1 MAVFKELTAGDPR
14 RVGRYRIVARLGAG
28 GMGQVYLGRS
38 PGGRAVAV
46 KVVRPELA
54 EDPDFRKRFAREVAA
69 ARRVNGVFTAAVVDA
84 DAEGTPAW
92 LATGYV
98 PGMSLGDAVS
108 RHGRWPAEA
117 VLALGAAL
125 AEALE
130 AIHAAGVIHRD
141 LKPSNV
147 LLATDGP
154 RVIDF
159 GISVVGGASAL
170 TGTGMVVGTPGF
182 MAPEQVV
189 GGPVGPAC
197 DVFALGA
204 VLAYTATAI
213 PPFGTGPAHAVNFR
227 AVYEDPDLGAVP
239 SALRELIGPCL
250 AKEAADRPALPE
262 LLEELTEGGEDDP
275 VTGLGLA
282 GTDWLP
288 APVAGELRDSL
299 SIGRPA
305 PPAVSPASVA
315 APPESE
321 PHPAPGTSGP
331 SDAAEP
337 AEGAAPPE
345 PHEPPE
351 AHRTSATVALLP
363 ATAAKASP
371 ASAPSLPRPT
381 RRHIL
386 LTVAGVT
393 AAAGVSTAIAA
404 VAERYDSDGDPSSAP

>member
-1 MAVFKELTAGDPR
+1 MAVFGELRAGDPR

-69 ARRVNGVFTAAVVDA
+69 ARRVNGVFTAGVVDA

-98 PGMSLGDAVS
+98 PGMSLGEAVS

-147 LLATDGP
+147 LLAADGP

-189 GGPVGPAC
+189 GGPVGTAC

-204 VLAYTATAI
+204 VLAYTATAV

-227 AVYEDPDLGAVP
+227 AVYEEPDLGAVP
-239 SALRELIGPCL
+239 PALRELIGPCL
-250 AKEAADRPALPE
+250 AKGAADRPALPE
-262 LLEELTEGGEDDP
+262 LLEQLTEGAEDDP
-275 VTGLGLA
+275 VTGLALA
-282 GTDWLP
+282 STDWLP

-299 SIGRPA
+299 SIDRPA
-305 PPAVSPASVA
+305 RPAASVG
-315 APPESE
+315 APLESE
-321 PHPAPGTSGP
+321 PHPAPGESGP

-337 AEGAAPPE
+337 AEHAALPE
-345 PHEPPE
+345 PHEPAEP
-351 AHRTSATVALLP
+351 HRTTATVALLP
-363 ATAAKASP
+363 ASAAKAP
-371 ASAPSLPRPT
+371 AASTPSLPRPT

-386 LTVAGVT
+386 LAVAGVT

-404 VAERYDSDGDPSSAP
+404 VAERYDKDGDPPSAP